1 MTALADDDT
10 DILHIL
16 NDPEMRFWRLV
27 HDLRDLGDRHHRL
40 TGKLERITAQLAD
53 PARGTP
59 QERDTATVRA
69 GKWKKALER
78 LDDEAHTIRLVLVM
92 SWDKMPLERR
102 IDLLMTPGWPD
113 DDAITSA
120 PQLANALWAMAKA
133 GQPIPGAAPF

>member
-69 GKWKKALER
+69 GKWKKALGR
-78 LDDEAHTIRLVLVM
+78 LDDEAHSIRLSLARAWWTLPPAEKARLKAMPDWPAETVAPKLAAAM
-92 SWDKMPLERR
+92 WELLKRGDTPSWLC
-102 IDLLMTPGWPD
+102 
-113 DDAITSA
+113 
-120 PQLANALWAMAKA
+120 
-133 GQPIPGAAPF
+133 PF